1 MSIICIIN
9 FRFFLCIDSALA
21 ILRTEGNCPI
31 KKYILKVYNCW
42 EISFFSSF
50 KIFTEMLFGSGD
62 LCKSI
67 EDIMKDI
74 SFLSVE
80 VKKKVF
86 MFVLGR

>member
-1 MSIICIIN
+1 
-9 FRFFLCIDSALA
+9 
-21 ILRTEGNCPI
+21 
-31 KKYILKVYNCW
+31 
-42 EISFFSSF
+42 
-50 KIFTEMLFGSGD
+50 MLFGSDD

-67 EDIMKDI
+67 EDIIKGI

>member
-1 MSIICIIN
+1 
-9 FRFFLCIDSALA
+9 
-21 ILRTEGNCPI
+21 
-31 KKYILKVYNCW
+31 
-42 EISFFSSF
+42 
-50 KIFTEMLFGSGD
+50 MLFGSDD

-74 SFLSVE
+74 SFLSLE